1 MHPNLRKSEVKMPK
15 LKTKKAVAKR
25 FRITRSGK
33 ILRLRAGGSH
43 LMRKKTAKRRRA
55 LRKKDVVSPAEKQRI
70 RRLLPYG

>member
-1 MHPNLRKSEVKMPK
+1 MPK

-55 LRKKDVVSPAEKQRI
+55 
-70 RRLLPYG
+70 